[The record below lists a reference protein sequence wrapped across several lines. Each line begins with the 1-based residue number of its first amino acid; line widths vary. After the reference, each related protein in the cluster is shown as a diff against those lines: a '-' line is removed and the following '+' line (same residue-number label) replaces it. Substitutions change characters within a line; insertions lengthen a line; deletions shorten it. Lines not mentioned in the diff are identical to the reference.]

1 MKLTCFARPPKF
13 RNRMVM
19 MIIGILLQGLGLS
32 LLIKLNLGTD
42 PCSCL
47 TQGVI
52 RHVPISFGTAQLLC
66 HLVTFLFVVRFDMSL
81 IGFGTIGNMV
91 CLGYIA
97 DFWGW
102 VWNSL
107 LPEDFFRQPVA
118 RYGLLLPAL
127 VVFILG
133 AATYM
138 TAGPGCQFVRSVPI
152 CITAAQQKHT
162 AQTDCNSS
170 FHSINLRSFFPS
182 HVITGPR
189 KNATATVTMPTS
201 PPRRNPATIK
211 QMSHIILTALKDS
224 LCTCFDIIKGRPS

>member
-13 RNRMVM
+13 KNRLLMMV
-19 MIIGILLQGLGLS
+19 IGIMLQGFGLA

-52 RHVPISFGTAQLLC
+52 RYVPISFGTAQLLC
-66 HLVTFLFVVRFDMSL
+66 HMVTFLFVIRFDMSL

-102 VWNSL
+102 VWSRC
-107 LPEDFFRQPVA
+107 LPEGFFAQPAV
-118 RYGLLLPAL
+118 RYGLLLPVLA
-127 VVFILG
+127 VFILG

-138 TAGPGCQFVRSVPI
+138 TAGLGTSPYDGLPFILSKHIHKLSFKAVRMLWDIAFMAAGFLLGGDVGI
-152 CITAAQQKHT
+152 VTAAVAFFLGPVIAWLQKKLERLI
-162 AQTDCNSS
+162 S
-170 FHSINLRSFFPS
+170 
-182 HVITGPR
+182 
-189 KNATATVTMPTS
+189 
-201 PPRRNPATIK
+201 
-211 QMSHIILTALKDS
+211 
-224 LCTCFDIIKGRPS
+224 